1 MNKTDRPFIFCHME
15 TSLDGKI
22 MGKYLWIPET
32 NTENDVFYK
41 MIFGPEARFQYEATL
56 EGRITIEDNYTYY
69 KKPELD
75 ENAAPVPA
83 GDYLAPGAALGVYQ
97 LVMDTHGRICWPK
110 NTLEESGRTMHV
122 VEVLTEATPN
132 AYKAYLR
139 SLGIS
144 YLICGTDKPDLELLC
159 KKAKDLL
166 HVESMMLAGGGTIN
180 WSFVQAGLVDEMSI
194 VMAPAADG
202 NPDTQPMFLA
212 KPGLSTDAPVVF
224 KLLDVEKL
232 ADDFL
237 WLHYAVGP
245 KNTYDFDNDP
255 EYKQVQDRI
264 KANRGK

>member
-1 MNKTDRPFIFCHME
+1 MD
-15 TSLDGKI
+15 S
-22 MGKYLWIPET
+22 ET

-97 LVMDTHGRICWPK
+97 LVMDTRPDLLAEKYPGRKRPDHARGG
-110 NTLEESGRTMHV
+110 SADGSY
-122 VEVLTEATPN
+122 PN

-202 NPDTQPMFLA
+202 NPDTQPLFLA